1 MTLNRDKTLLLIDSH
16 ALIHRAYH
24 AFPPDLRTAK
34 GEVVNAVYGYVKLLM
49 DVIEKFKP
57 SHVIAVFDA
66 PGPTVRHEQ
75 YVNYKANR
83 SKPEDDLI
91 SQIPRIEEFLQKMA
105 IPILRVPGFEADDI
119 IGTIDKRHSGAWAHT
134 IIMTGDRDLFQLVD
148 EDTFVYM
155 AGSSFSQSK
164 LYDKEG
170 VIERMGI
177 GPEYIIDYKALCGD
191 ASDNIPGVA
200 GIGDKGAIGLI
211 SKFGHIE
218 DIYKSISEIEPRY
231 QKKLSENFE
240 MAELSKQLATIIC
253 DVPLA
258 FDFAEAEF
266 GNFKPAEL
274 KQLFQELEFRS
285 LQTKVDK
292 FAADFLAPE
301 VLEAEQQSLFVNT
314 EMSSLEVV
322 DWSAET
328 FADEAIAMI
337 AELEQPAD
345 PLTWDLKA
353 LQVADS
359 SKIYKVDAKNL
370 AKFWQTIKPTHI
382 VVTDAKAILHT
393 LRNQQLESK
402 LEFFDLAIG
411 TYVSSAGQSKQDLP
425 GVLAYFQIPE
435 QTTAE
440 ANLPGML
447 SAYRTLHT
455 QLEAQPAL
463 VKLVEMEQKL
473 IPVIVDMERTGITL
487 DVSLMQTYEQKL
499 ANLIDSVVKAIYAD
513 VGHEF
518 NIASPK
524 QVGQVLFEEKGLQTR
539 KKTKTGS
546 YSTDERTLRDL
557 IGVDPVV
564 EKILNYRE
572 LTKLQST
579 YIKPLP
585 TLVNPVTQRI
595 HAQFNQ
601 VGAVTGRFSSQY
613 PNMQNIPLGDIGG
626 INMREAF
633 VAGPGTVFVA
643 LDYSQQELRLL
654 AELSKEENM
663 QAAFQSGQDIH
674 ARTAAEIFGLKI
686 EEVTKEQRKIG
697 KTVNFGVV
705 YGISAFGLADRLKI
719 EQKKAAEFIK
729 KYFERYPKVRKYYDD
744 LIANAKRDGY
754 VETILGRR
762 RSTADLNSSNF
773 MLRQATEREV
783 MNFPLQ
789 GSAAD
794 VIKTAMCEV
803 AKYIDNYPAKLL
815 LQVHDELIF
824 EYTSDL
830 DIEELQRDGKLLD
843 FVRNVRQTMLD
854 VVQLTVPLEVEAEIG
869 LNWANMQ
876 ALDISK

>member
-1 MTLNRDKTLLLIDSH
+1 MAQKRDKTLLLIDSH

-34 GEVVNAVYGYVKLLM
+34 GEVVNAVYGYAKLLL

-57 SHVIAVFDA
+57 SHVVAIFDA

-83 SKPEDDLI
+83 SKPDDDLI
-91 SQIPRIEEFLQKMA
+91 SQIPRIEEFLHKLSV
-105 IPILRVPGFEADDI
+105 PILRVPGFEADDI
-119 IGTIDKRHSGAWAHT
+119 IGTIDKRHSGSWAQT

-148 EDTFVYM
+148 EDTHVYL
-155 AGSSFSQSK
+155 AGSLFSQSK
-164 LYDKEG
+164 LYDAAG
-170 VIERMGI
+170 VKERMGI

-211 SKFGHIE
+211 NKFGHIE
-218 DIYKSISEIEPRY
+218 DIYKHISEIEPRY
-231 QKKLSENFE
+231 QSKLSENAE

-253 DVPLA
+253 DVPLS

-266 GNFKPAEL
+266 GNFNPSEV

-285 LQTKVDK
+285 LQSKIDK
-292 FAADFLAPE
+292 LATEFVKADELVSQP
-301 VLEAEQQSLFVNT
+301 SLFADSELAN
-314 EMSSLEVV
+314 LEVV
-322 DWSAET
+322 DWKGEKFDAEPLS
-328 FADEAIAMI
+328 MI
-337 AELEQPAD
+337 AGISKPSD
-345 PLTWDLKA
+345 PLTWDLEA
-353 LQVADS
+353 IFVADADR
-359 SKIYKVDAKNL
+359 IYRVEKSDFD
-370 AKFWQTIKPTHI
+370 KFIQTISPSVIAT
-382 VVTDAKAILHT
+382 TDVKAILHA
-393 LRNQQLESK
+393 LKNRKLEHK
-402 LEFFDLAIG
+402 LEFYDMAIG
-411 TYVSSAGQSKQDLP
+411 TYVASAGQSKQDMQ

-435 QTTAE
+435 QTTLE

-447 SAYRTLHT
+447 AAYRTLQT
-455 QLEAQPAL
+455 QVESMEAIS
-463 VKLVEMEQKL
+463 KLIEMEQGL
-473 IPVIVDMERTGITL
+473 VPVIVDMERTGITL
-487 DVSLMQTYEQKL
+487 DVEKMHDYEQKL
-499 ANLIDSVVKAIYAD
+499 ANLIDEIVKSIYDD

-518 NIASPK
+518 NIGSPK
-524 QVGQVLFEEKGLQTR
+524 QVGQVLFEEKGLSAR

-557 IGVDPVV
+557 IGVDPVI
-564 EKILNYRE
+564 EKILQYRE

-585 TLVNPVTQRI
+585 TLVNPDTGRV

-633 VAGPGTVFVA
+633 VAAPGTVFVA

-674 ARTAAEIFGLKI
+674 ARTAAEIFDLDI
-686 EEVTKEQRKIG
+686 DEVTKEQRKIG

-719 EQKKAAEFIK
+719 DQRKAAEFIV
-729 KYFERYPKVRKYYDD
+729 KYFERYPNVKRYYDN
-744 LIANAKRDGY
+744 LISNAKQDGY

-762 RSTADLNSSNF
+762 RSTADLHSSHF
-773 MLRQATEREV
+773 ALRQATEREV
-783 MNFPLQ
+783 MNYPLQ

-794 VIKTAMCEV
+794 IIKTAMCEV
-803 AKYIDNYPAKLL
+803 SKYLDKYPAKLI

-824 EYTSDL
+824 EYHTDL
-830 DIEELQRDGKLLD
+830 DLKALAKDKNFLD
-843 FVRNVRQTMLD
+843 FVRNVRQTMLS
-854 VVQLTVPLEVEAEIG
+854 VIKLTVPLEVEAEIG
-869 LNWANMQ
+869 LDWANMQ
-876 ALDISK
+876 TLPVHTA